1 VTVSKPSLLGRRA
14 ALVVALDRSVA
25 FLLVAGSLLCVAT
38 CSGATGV
45 ASEAAAAPE
54 SKAKPAA
61 PVAVPEKGAVSG
73 QSAPASKAEPAS
85 AQNPAAGAAVEP
97 LAPFRASLDE
107 LAAGRRT
114 EPVRVL
120 WLGDS
125 HTSAD
130 FASDVVRGALWKR
143 YGSGGPGFLRLGVQ
157 PYRHSRARV
166 EQGGKWQRKPEQPSR
181 RSLVADGVFGLCG
194 MRSVPE
200 AGAWASVQL
209 KGTELARDSQVRWSI
224 LHRLPKGAS
233 LSIKLG
239 QKSFALDEQSKTEE
253 VDGSSIRRLVLAGA
267 PNDEL
272 RVEYGS
278 GAPEL
283 FGAYVEGTKPGVVL
297 DTCGIEGA
305 RVATALAWD
314 AAAWQAEVRERRP
327 DLLVVAFGTNEAF
340 DDGRVERYGGELTEL
355 LRRVR
360 AASPETA
367 CWIVGPPDAAE
378 RTGGTK
384 ARVLDVTAVQR
395 RAALELGCGFVSE
408 LELMGGEGSFS
419 EWMSADPPLARRDRI
434 HLTPAG
440 YERVGAALVEQLL
453 PSAPPAR

>member
-1 VTVSKPSLLGRRA
+1 
-14 ALVVALDRSVA
+14 
-25 FLLVAGSLLCVAT
+25 LLVAGSLLCVAT
-38 CSGATGV
+38 CSGAGGV
-45 ASEAAAAPE
+45 ASEAVAAPE
-54 SKAKPAA
+54 SGAKPTAPEAA
-61 PVAVPEKGAVSG
+61 PENTPASG
-73 QSAPASKAEPAS
+73 QSAAAAKTEPAPGANPPAGS
-85 AQNPAAGAAVEP
+85 AAEP
-97 LAPFRASLDE
+97 LASFRRALEE
-107 LAAGRRT
+107 LAAGRRG

-130 FASDVVRGALWKR
+130 FTSDVVRDALWER
-143 YGSGGPGFLRLGVQ
+143 YGSGGPGFLRLGIQ

-200 AGAWASVQL
+200 SGAWASVQL
-209 KGTELARDSQVRWSI
+209 KGTELAGDATVRWSV

-239 QKSFALDEQSKTEE
+239 KKSFALDEQSQTEE
-253 VDGSSIRRLVLAGA
+253 VQGSSIRRFVLTGA
-267 PNDEL
+267 PTDEL

-278 GAPEL
+278 GSPEL

-327 DLLVVAFGTNEAF
+327 DLLVVAFGTNEAY
-340 DDGRVERYGGELTEL
+340 DDGRVERYGAELTEL

-360 AASPETA
+360 AASPETS

-378 RTGGTK
+378 RGGGTK

-395 RAALELGCGFVSE
+395 RAATDLGCSFVSE
-408 LELMGGEGSFS
+408 LELMGGEGSFT
-419 EWMSADPPLARRDRI
+419 EWMGADPPLARRDRI

-453 PSAPPAR
+453 PSTQPAPASMPTKR

>member
-1 VTVSKPSLLGRRA
+1 MTVSKPSALGRRA
-14 ALVVALDRSVA
+14 SLVVALDRSVA

-38 CSGATGV
+38 CSGANGV

-54 SKAKPAA
+54 SNAEPTA
-61 PVAVPEKGAVSG
+61 PGAVPEKGTASG
-73 QSAPASKAEPAS
+73 QSAPASKAEPAT
-85 AQNPAAGAAVEP
+85 AADPAAVEP
-97 LAPFRASLDE
+97 LASFRASLDE
-107 LAAGRRT
+107 LAAGRRG

-130 FASDVVRGALWKR
+130 FTSDVVRGALWKR
-143 YGSGGPGFLRLGVQ
+143 FGSGGPGFLRLGVQ

-209 KGTELARDSQVRWSI
+209 KGTELARDTQVRWSI

-253 VDGSSIRRLVLAGA
+253 VEGSSIRRLVLTGA
-267 PNDEL
+267 PTDEL

-278 GAPEL
+278 GSPEL
-283 FGAYVEGTKPGVVL
+283 FGAYIEGTKPGVVL

-327 DLLVVAFGTNEAF
+327 DLLVIAFGTNEAF
-340 DDGRVERYGGELTEL
+340 DDGRVDRYGGEFTEL

-395 RAALELGCGFVSE
+395 RAAADLGCGFVSE

-419 EWMSADPPLARRDRI
+419 EWMSAEPPLARRDRI

-453 PSAPPAR
+453 PTTQPATKP

>member
-1 VTVSKPSLLGRRA
+1 VA
-14 ALVVALDRSVA
+14 ALDRTVA

-38 CSGATGV
+38 CSGAGGV
-45 ASEAAAAPE
+45 APEAVAAPDANVK
-54 SKAKPAA
+54 SRAPQPA
-61 PVAVPEKGAVSG
+61 PG
-73 QSAPASKAEPAS
+73 SAPAPRDVQAS
-85 AQNPAAGAAVEP
+85 TATPHDGAKLDAASNVEP
-97 LAPFRASLDE
+97 LASFRAALAE
-107 LAAGRRT
+107 LGAGRRT
-114 EPVRVL
+114 TPVRVL

-130 FASDVVRGALWKR
+130 FTTDVVRGALWKR
-143 YGSGGPGFLRLGVQ
+143 YGSGGPGFVRLGVQ

-194 MRSVPE
+194 MRTVPE
-200 AGAWASVQL
+200 PGAWASVQL
-209 KGTELARDSQVRWSI
+209 KGAALERDATVRWSI

-233 LSIKLG
+233 LELELG
-239 QKSFALDEQSKTEE
+239 KKSFALDEQTQTER
-253 VDGSSIRRLVLAGA
+253 VDGSSIRRLVLTGA

-272 RVEYGS
+272 RVEYGAGS
-278 GAPEL
+278 PEL
-283 FGAYVEGTKPGVVL
+283 FGVYVEGDEPGVVL

-305 RVATALAWD
+305 RVATPLAWD
-314 AAAWQAEVRERRP
+314 AAAWQAEVRARRP

-360 AASPETA
+360 AASPDTA

-378 RTGGTK
+378 RGGGTK

-395 RAALELGCGFVSE
+395 RAAEELGCGFVSS
-408 LELMGGEGSFS
+408 LELMGGEGSFT
-419 EWMSADPPLARRDRI
+419 EWMSAEPPLARRDRI
-434 HLTPAG
+434 HLTPPG
-440 YERVGAALVEQLL
+440 YERLGAALVERLL
-453 PSAPPAR
+453 PGSAPAEPASAAR